1 MQKGIIPP
9 PPPKYQPPASLGN
22 LFTGGTGV
30 DSVPTAGLGGVSLL
44 GGDCMDES
52 KSAVKAVPC
61 GAEGSWSDLLRM
73 AAGKWAGT
81 ENTETTI
88 DIQTDHVTSPNISAS
103 APAPAP
109 ALAHLPTND
118 RALFTPT
125 GPPASANTAPALPS
139 APIPLAPSSLLSTV
153 TGHTTPRVPTS
164 STITSNIPVVTAR
177 PPPSQSTTAPR
188 PVANSKA
195 AASSLTKTGKPK
207 RITKKNKTQPPPS
220 LHTSSYN
227 SDPLSPSSFLPL
239 SNSYGFPY
247 EDGCENANSYDCYP
261 LMVSSTTLHT
271 QGQGQGQG
279 LGQGQMPPGLVE
291 YMNDEDNSLLMIAR
305 V

>member
-1 MQKGIIPP
+1 MQKGFIPP

-22 LFTGGTGV
+22 LFTGGTGI

-73 AAGKWAGT
+73 AAGKWAGM
-81 ENTETTI
+81 ENTETTT
-88 DIQTDHVTSPNISAS
+88 DIQTDHVTSPNIPPPVPTS
-103 APAPAP
+103 APVP
-109 ALAHLPTND
+109 LPTNNQGL
-118 RALFTPT
+118 ATST
-125 GPPASANTAPALPS
+125 GPPASANTALPS
-139 APIPLAPSSLLSTV
+139 APLPLAPSSLLSTV

-164 STITSNIPVVTAR
+164 STNTSNIPVVTAR
-177 PPPSQSTTAPR
+177 PPPSPSTTAPR
-188 PVANSKA
+188 PVATSKA

-220 LHTSSYN
+220 LHTSSHN

-239 SNSYGFPY
+239 SNPYGFPY

-261 LMVSSTTLHT
+261 LIVSSTTLHT
-271 QGQGQGQG
+271 QGQGHGQGQG
-279 LGQGQMPPGLVE
+279 LGQMPPGLVE